1 MSFSRSGNPGPGF
14 SYPVGTGVFTDVLV
28 SNTVFSVYF
37 RGDGGFLS
45 NVNSSIPGT
54 LPNLVVSNSLPT
66 TNVFA
71 TIYRGDGGLLTN
83 VTATSVVISGNTLS
97 NLNASNLAFGV
108 VNPSL
113 ILGNTLSNLQF
124 SNLTGFQSNTSSN
137 LNASNLAFGV
147 VSSTLL
153 YGNTISN
160 INSANIV
167 GTVGT
172 AQSVTLASQTNITS
186 VGTLTGLTVS
196 GLLAASNG
204 SAISNINS
212 ANITQPFANLV
223 VSNTVTTTNVVA
235 AGFTSNASN
244 TIFNYSTL
252 TVPFVTATTLNV
264 SSTSNLSST
273 FISSANVSGTSNLGS
288 TFITSANVSGTS
300 NLAATFMKS
309 SNISGTSNLAT
320 TVITSA
326 NVSGTSNMVGAV
338 TVMGGLTT
346 STTSTSVFNGPLNFN
361 STFSPGVLAG
371 NIRNILQ
378 GSSSVASVSPG
389 PVNGTVTFGVTL
401 TGTSYAIFF
410 QPRYG
415 ASQTI
420 FSITAN
426 TATTTTCSFFAYRIT
441 GSGSTCT
448 YDWMLIDY
456 NP

>member
-1 MSFSRSGNPGPGF
+1 MSFTNSGIPGPGF
-14 SYPVGTGVFTDVLV
+14 SYPVGVGVFTDVV
-28 SNTVFSVYF
+28 ASNTVFTAFV

-54 LPNLVVSNSLPT
+54 LPNLVVSNSLT
-66 TNVFA
+66 VTNVFA
-71 TIYRGDGGLLTN
+71 TIYRGDGGLLSNITSTVYGNTLSNIQASNIVGLN
-83 VTATSVVISGNTLS
+83 VVYGNTLS
-97 NLNASNLAFGV
+97 NLNASNLSFGLV
-108 VNPSL
+108 QSSL
-113 ILGNTLSNLQF
+113 
-124 SNLTGFQSNTSSN
+124 
-137 LNASNLAFGV
+137 
-147 VSSTLL
+147 LL
-153 YGNTISN
+153 GNTISN
-160 INSANIV
+160 IQSSNVIGIV
-167 GTVGT
+167 DPTRIYGN
-172 AQSVTLASQTNITS
+172 TL
-186 VGTLTGLTVS
+186 
-196 GLLAASNG
+196 
-204 SAISNINS
+204 SNINS
-212 ANITQPFANLV
+212 SNITQPFANLV

-309 SNISGTSNLAT
+309 SNISGTSNLATTVITSANISGTSNLAT

-426 TATTTTCSFFAYRIT
+426 TSTTTTCSFYAYRIT

>member
-14 SYPVGTGVFTDVLV
+14 SYPVGTGVFTDV
-28 SNTVFSVYF
+28 
-37 RGDGGFLS
+37 
-45 NVNSSIPGT
+45 II
-54 LPNLVVSNSLPT
+54 SNSLIT
-66 TNVFA
+66 SNIFFSVSNIAAQQANVGTLQVNVFS
-71 TIYRGDGGLLTN
+71 GGVNTLSNIQFAN
-83 VTATSVVISGNTLS
+83 VSGFRSNTLS
-97 NLNASNLAFGV
+97 NLNASG
-108 VNPSL
+108 
-113 ILGNTLSNLQF
+113 
-124 SNLTGFQSNTSSN
+124 
-137 LNASNLAFGV
+137 LAFGV

-153 YGNTISN
+153 YGNT
-160 INSANIV
+160 
-167 GTVGT
+167 
-172 AQSVTLASQTNITS
+172 
-186 VGTLTGLTVS
+186 
-196 GLLAASNG
+196 
-204 SAISNINS
+204 ISNINS

-235 AGFTSNASN
+235 PGFTSNASN

-346 STTSTSVFNGPLNFN
+346 PTTSTSVFNGPLNFN
-361 STFSPGVLAG
+361 STFSLGVLAG

-410 QPRYG
+410 QPRYT

-426 TATTTTCSFFAYRIT
+426 TATTTTCSFYAYRIT